1 VEVDNMLESTNLSVN
16 EVLDNTDVYSKWF
29 DETDMTEYEQA
40 FINANIK

>member
-1 VEVDNMLESTNLSVN
+1 MLESTNLSVN